1 MNLYRN
7 TSIEQQAIDRCH
19 RIGQLKPV
27 TVYKLIIDSS
37 IEGRVLE
44 IQQKKESMIHDM
56 FSSIKD
62 ANLSKAVKKED
73 RDRDLS
79 YLFNI

>member
-1 MNLYRN
+1 MDRN

-19 RIGQLKPV
+19 RIGQRKEV
-27 TVYKLIIDSS
+27 TVYKLVIDTTM
-37 IEGRVLE
+37 EDRVLA
-44 IQQKKESMIHDM
+44 IQQMKESMIKDM

-62 ANLSKAVKKED
+62 ANLAKAVRKED

-79 YLFNI
+79 YLFNL